1 MSYSKLVT
9 HINISP
15 NKTTKRK
22 YKITR
27 ITPHCSVCSVTIER
41 LLAIFKPLTRRAS
54 CNYGIG
60 NDGKV
65 GLCVDEDDRSWCSS
79 SKDNDNRA
87 ITIEVASSNKYPYT
101 ITDASLRSLINLM
114 ADICVR
120 SNKNKIIWIADK
132 NKALSYKLKDDEML
146 ITVHRW
152 FAKTACPGEYIYNK
166 LDYIADEV
174 NKILSSNVD
183 ITDDDPY
190 IRYIVKRGD
199 TLSRISR
206 NYNVTISELARTNN
220 IKNINFI
227 KVGQCILIPKK

>member
-27 ITPHCSVCSVTIER
+27 ITPHCSVCSVTVER

-87 ITIEVASSNKYPYT
+87 ITIEVASSNKYTYT

-120 SNKNKIIWIADK
+120 YNKNKIIWVDDK

-152 FAKTACPGEYIYNK
+152 FSKTACPGEYIYNK

-206 NYNVTISELARTNN
+206 NYNVTISELASINN

>member
-1 MSYSKLVT
+1 MKYSPLVT

-15 NKTTKRK
+15 NKTSGRK

-27 ITPHCSVCSVTIER
+27 ITPHCSVCSVSVER
-41 LLAIFKPLTRRAS
+41 LLSIFKPLLKRAS

-65 GLCVDEDDRSWCSS
+65 GLCVDEADRSWCSS
-79 SKDNDNRA
+79 SSDNDNRA

-101 ITDASLRSLINLM
+101 ITDSSLRSLINLM
-114 ADICVR
+114 ADICKR
-120 SNKNKIIWIADK
+120 YNKNKVIWISDK

-152 FAKTACPGEYIYNK
+152 FKNKSCPGEYIYSR
-166 LDYIADEV
+166 LDYIVDEV
-174 NKILSSNVD
+174 NKLLNDNTD
-183 ITDDDPY
+183 IIDDDPY

-199 TLSRISR
+199 TLSRIAR
-206 NYNVTISELARTNN
+206 NYNVTVASLARTNN
-220 IKNINFI
+220 IKNINLI
-227 KVGQCILIPKK
+227 RIGQCILIPKK